1 MYKYAAEQVD
11 MFDKDEEAIS
21 CFCGD

>member
-1 MYKYAAEQVD
+1 MYKYAAEQTD